1 MLQKQIVVFFYYFF
15 LNRNFSKILI
25 KSNDILYVMSNS
37 VFVPGHIT
45 GFFTIENHEITLKK
59 GSCGAGFLLSQ
70 GVRTTIDESDEL
82 VIDVNQGDDTVIAE
96 VLRIMDVE
104 TDFKITQDIQLPI
117 GAGFG
122 TSAASALSL
131 SLALNEFLD
140 LGYSRELCGQ
150 IAHMAEVN
158 LGGGLGD
165 VIAQTGHGM
174 VLRTSPGAPGIG
186 EIKSHEMDVHIAWK
200 TFGAIE
206 TSKII
211 QNPHHSEVLSTV
223 GLKYLE
229 LFEKNQSLG
238 NFLTCSMNFAKE
250 TNLMS
255 DEVMELVDYFNLQ
268 DDILGSSMAMLG
280 NTVFAFAYNEDA
292 FKTSGIENLHMDKL
306 NNTGIVYD

>member
-1 MLQKQIVVFFYYFF
+1 
-15 LNRNFSKILI
+15 
-25 KSNDILYVMSNS
+25 MSNS

-131 SLALNEFLD
+131 ALALNEFLD

-186 EIKSHEMDVHIAWK
+186 EITSHEMDVHIAWK

-211 QNPHHSEVLSTV
+211 QKP
-223 GLKYLE
+223 
-229 LFEKNQSLG
+229 
-238 NFLTCSMNFAKE
+238 
-250 TNLMS
+250 
-255 DEVMELVDYFNLQ
+255 
-268 DDILGSSMAMLG
+268 SSQ
-280 NTVFAFAYNEDA
+280 
-292 FKTSGIENLHMDKL
+292 
-306 NNTGIVYD
+306 